1 MRNALEIIYE
11 DHAILVCRK
20 PGGTATQTRRLGQ
33 QDMET
38 LLKNYRAQ
46 KNEPP
51 YIGIVHRL
59 DQPVEGLM
67 VFAKTKEAAANLSA
81 QVASRTIGK
90 HYYAIVQNLQSAN
103 TNGGLLGEQGTLT
116 DYLLFDKKQ
125 NRTIIV
131 SEEEAY
137 KGKKAVLDYQILKQE
152 HDLILLD
159 ITLHTGRQH
168 QIRAQLAHRGYPI
181 LGDHKYGPEQALGSE
196 HMLPALCSYRLEFT
210 HPSDGKAMD
219 FLIQPEFL
227 TSILDWNKI
236 N

>member
-1 MRNALEIIYE
+1 MKNALEIIYE
-11 DHAILVCRK
+11 DHAVLVCRK
-20 PGGTATQTRRLGQ
+20 PAGTATQTRRLGQ

-38 LLKNYRAQ
+38 LLKNYRVQ
-46 KNEPP
+46 KKEPP

-81 QVASRTIGK
+81 QVASHTIGK
-90 HYYAIVQNLQSAN
+90 HYYAIVQNPQDAGIYGRLP
-103 TNGGLLGEQGTLT
+103 GERGTLI
-116 DYLLFDKKQ
+116 DYLLFDKRQ

-131 SEEEAY
+131 PEGEAG
-137 KGKKAVLDYQILKQE
+137 KGKKAVLDYQIIKQE
-152 HDLILLD
+152 NELALLD

-168 QIRAQLAHRGYPI
+168 QIRAQLAHRGCPI
-181 LGDHKYGPEQALGSE
+181 LGDHKYGPEQPPE
-196 HMLPALCSYRLEFT
+196 TKRILPALCSYRLEFV

-227 TSILDWNKI
+227 TSILYWNNI